1 MSKQTSA
8 IVIGGSMSGL
18 LAARILSDHFDTV
31 TVIERDTL
39 PENAEYRSGTPQ
51 AHHLHALLAHGQR
64 LMEDMFPGLQQDFDD
79 AGAIRMRWGL
89 DTTTRVASGWIDK
102 FDANIESHVISRITL
117 EWVIRQRIYKIPN
130 IQFMTEQQVNH
141 LLTNDSKTQV
151 VGVHMTS
158 RKTREDQDLYANL
171 VVDASGRSSKTMA
184 WMEELGYVAPS
195 ETVINS
201 YLGYA
206 TRWYELP
213 EDTDYDWISLLM
225 QSNPKE
231 GLYRGGGI
239 LIVEGNR
246 LVVTVAGMNKDYP
259 PTDEDEFLEFTKSLA
274 EPTIYEV
281 IKDLKPISPIYGYRR
296 TENRLRHYEKL
307 DRIPQGF
314 IVMGDAVCGFNPI
327 YGQGMT
333 SAAIQANQLSELFN
347 KSGVT
352 GVINNPLSFQKR
364 VAKAVNGAWL
374 MATGEDLRY
383 PGTDGATPNMIDRA
397 TQRYMDWM
405 VLVMTHDTIL
415 ATAFMNAMNLTIHP
429 LQLFHPK
436 YAMRV
441 LWYKFFNKSQVEQ
454 KRQPVEFEA
463 VKTQ

>member
-8 IVIGGSMSGL
+8 IIIGGSMSGL

-31 TVIERDTL
+31 TIIERDTL

-64 LMEDMFPGLQQDFDD
+64 LMEDMFPNIQQDFDE

-89 DTTTRVASGWIDK
+89 DTSTRVASGWIDR

-117 EWVIRQRIYKIPN
+117 EWVVRNRIYKIPN
-130 IQFMTEQQVNH
+130 IAFMTEQQVNN
-141 LLTNDSKTQV
+141 LLTNDSKTQII
-151 VGVHMTS
+151 GVRTTS
-158 RKTREDQDLYANL
+158 RKTHEEHNLYADL
-171 VVDASGRSSKTMA
+171 VVDASGRGSKSMK
-184 WMEELGYVAPS
+184 WLQDMGYSAPT
-195 ETVINS
+195 ETIINS

-213 EDTDYDWISLLM
+213 ENTTYDWVSLLL

-231 GLYRGGGI
+231 GLYRGGGA
-239 LIVEGNR
+239 LIIEGNR
-246 LVVTVAGMNKDYP
+246 AVVTVAGMNKDYP
-259 PTDEDEFLEFTKSLA
+259 PTDEAGFLEFAKSLV
-274 EPTIYEV
+274 EPTIYEF

-307 DRIPQGF
+307 ERMPQGF

-333 SAAIQANQLSELFN
+333 SAAIQANQLAQLLDG
-347 KSGVT
+347 SGVADVVT
-352 GVINNPLSFQKR
+352 NPLAFQKR

-383 PGTDGATPNMIDRA
+383 PGTDGATPNAIDRA

-405 VLVMTHDTIL
+405 VLAMIHDDVL
-415 ATAFMNAMNLTIHP
+415 STAFVNAMNLTIHP
-429 LQLFHPK
+429 LRLFHPK
-436 YAMRV
+436 YVVRV
-441 LWYKFFNKSQVEQ
+441 LWHKFFNRESKLSQGTIGLNAIKMQ
-454 KRQPVEFEA
+454 
-463 VKTQ
+463 